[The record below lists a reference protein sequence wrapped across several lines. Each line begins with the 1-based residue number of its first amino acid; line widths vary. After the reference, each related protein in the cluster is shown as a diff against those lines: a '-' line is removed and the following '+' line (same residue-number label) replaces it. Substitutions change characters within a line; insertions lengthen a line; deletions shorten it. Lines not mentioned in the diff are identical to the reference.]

1 MARPARRRSSGRF
14 LQQGESE
21 PSLQKLVHMNDDAA
35 EKQKRR
41 QSKRLSILPGAV
53 SLGSPGANA
62 GEDVDEGLRDHL
74 NNAAPQVP
82 IMANFEEWMKMV
94 NDNKINAQN
103 SWNFALIDYF
113 HDMSLLK
120 EGDGINFQRASVTLD
135 GCMKIYSSR
144 IDSAATET
152 GRLLTGLAT
161 KQGRE
166 DIGNEDDEEEGQE
179 GEEGE
184 GGEKKKKTV
193 RPRGVTLAKSFE
205 ENAAKKL
212 ELELSIDPLFKKM
225 CADFDEGGAK
235 GMLMNSLG
243 IDKNGRVVFD
253 GDFDQE
259 ISKGDFA
266 DLSEDEDMED
276 DSADSFSLQQLGAK
290 FFPDL
295 SILATKS
302 VCPSAAMIEA
312 ALKDPSNLPEGLQ
325 VDNLDDRPSM
335 PELDYG
341 GDEDILDDAAL
352 GDIGFDDLGAGG
364 DDDGPGGPVEDFE
377 FGYNP
382 MNEQYAEIAQDV
394 AIPGGVGP
402 SDPRYKPTI
411 NEADLLAYFD
421 HTLKKNWAGPEHW
434 KVQKLRGDI
443 QKKAIES
450 RDNVGEDGEEGE
462 EGEKADKTKKKAAP
476 VEVDFI
482 SEDNDIDEAVLFG
495 RPAHMS
501 TLSLTKAQQRSD
513 TNNLLPNDEHFST
526 DNLVKLFIKPG
537 KRITGLLFKHR
548 VTLQSEKDADQHFW
562 AQHFNEELAEYGVQ
576 GPEPEPV
583 DIPGQNDDGDDFGG
597 YDDFDDYG
605 GATDM
610 GGPHNASFLGLPK
623 AHPEYVSYAKV
634 AKRVDVRKLKDN
646 LWRVMDYEK
655 VDELVD
661 NGDMVEDA
669 AKVEEKRFTQLVEQV
684 GAEYPRQQ
692 KQEISTSFVFIC
704 LLHLANEKGLSIDQ
718 QDDLADLAISK
729 DMNVRLDQLG
739 A

>member
-14 LQQGESE
+14 LQQGEAE

-166 DIGNEDDEEEGQE
+166 DIGNEGDEEGGEEEE

-184 GGEKKKKTV
+184 KKKKPS

-259 ISKGDFA
+259 ISKGDFNA

-276 DSADSFSLQQLGAK
+276 DSADSFSLHQLGSK

-295 SILATKS
+295 SVLATKS
-302 VCPSAAMIEA
+302 VCPSAGMIEA

-325 VDNLDDRPSM
+325 LDNADDRPSSM

-341 GDEDILDDAAL
+341 GDDDVLDDAAL
-352 GDIGFDDLGAGG
+352 DMGFDDLG
-364 DDDGPGGPVEDFE
+364 DDDGPGPVEDFE

-394 AIPGGVGP
+394 AVPGGVGP

-443 QKKAIES
+443 QKKAVVEN
-450 RDNVGEDGEEGE
+450 REAGDEDEE
-462 EGEKADKTKKKAAP
+462 EGEKDKSKKKAP
-476 VEVDFI
+476 VEVDFV
-482 SEDNDIDEAVLFG
+482 SEDNDIDEAVLFA

-501 TLSLTKAQQRSD
+501 TLALSKNQQRSD

-576 GPEPEPV
+576 GPDPEPAEFP
-583 DIPGQNDDGDDFGG
+583 DQNDAGDDFGG

-655 VDELVD
+655 VEELA
-661 NGDMVEDA
+661 DMEEE
-669 AKVEEKRFTQLVEQV
+669 AKVEEKKFTQLVEQV

-718 QDDLADLAISK
+718 QDDLEDLAIHK
-729 DMNVRLDQLG
+729 DMSVRVDQLG

>member
-1 MARPARRRSSGRF
+1 MGSSG
-14 LQQGESE
+14 GENE
-21 PSLQKLVHMNDDAA
+21 NIDD
-35 EKQKRR
+35 
-41 QSKRLSILPGAV
+41 
-53 SLGSPGANA
+53 
-62 GEDVDEGLRDHL
+62 GLRDHL
-74 NNAAPQVP
+74 NSAPQVP

-94 NDNKINAQN
+94 SDNKINAQN

-152 GRLLTGLAT
+152 GKLLTGLAT

-166 DIGNEDDEEEGQE
+166 DIGNEGDED
-179 GEEGE
+179 GEDGE
-184 GGEKKKKTV
+184 DGAGGEKKKKTSK
-193 RPRGVTLAKSFE
+193 PRGVTLAKSYE
-205 ENAAKKL
+205 ENSAKKL

-259 ISKGDFA
+259 IGQGDF
-266 DLSEDEDMED
+266 DEDEDMED
-276 DSADSFSLQQLGAK
+276 AGADSCSLQQLRSK

-295 SILATKS
+295 SVLATQS
-302 VCPSAAMIEA
+302 ICPSASMIEA

-325 VDNLDDRPSM
+325 LDNIPDPASSM
-335 PELDYG
+335 PEVDYG
-341 GDEDILDDAAL
+341 GDDDDADDAVL
-352 GDIGFDDLGAGG
+352 GDFGFDDIGE
-364 DDDGPGGPVEDFE
+364 GGPAEDFD

-382 MNEQYAEIAQDV
+382 MAEQYAEIPQDMPTS
-394 AIPGGVGP
+394 AGGVGP
-402 SDPRYKPTI
+402 SDPRYRPTI
-411 NEADLLAYFD
+411 NEGDLLAYFD

-434 KVQKLRGDI
+434 KVQRLRGDLTSANAR
-443 QKKAIES
+443 KKTS
-450 RDNVGEDGEEGE
+450 DSQEDGDDEDGD
-462 EGEKADKTKKKAAP
+462 GDKTKKKKKVA
-476 VEVDFI
+476 VEVDFL
-482 SEDNDIDEAVLFG
+482 SEDVDLPEELLFA
-495 RPAHMS
+495 RPSQMS
-501 TLSLTKAQQRSD
+501 TLSLTKAQQRSQ
-513 TNNLLPNDEHFST
+513 TNNLLPDDEHFST
-526 DNLVKLFIKPG
+526 ENLVKLFIKPG

-548 VTLQSEKDADQHFW
+548 VTLQSDKDADEHFW
-562 AQHFNEELAEYGVQ
+562 AQHFKEDIAEFGVQ
-576 GPEPEPV
+576 GPENEDALPES
-583 DIPGQNDDGDDFGG
+583 NDAEDFGGFDDYDDFGG
-597 YDDFDDYG
+597 AADS
-605 GATDM
+605 
-610 GGPHNASFLGLPK
+610 GPHNASFLGLPK

-655 VDELVD
+655 VEELTE
-661 NGDMVEDA
+661 NTTAKEEQPEED
-669 AKVEEKRFTQLVEQV
+669 KKFTELVEQV

-704 LLHLANEKGLSIDQ
+704 LLHLANEKGLSIEQ
-718 QDDLADLAISK
+718 QEDLADLAIHK
-729 DMNVRLDQLG
+729 DMSVRVDQLG